1 MIKFIKTKIQPLA
14 KVLSI
19 MLALFL
25 LVGLCLIPSLQASP
39 GQEVAKSPVPR
50 PLEINDILAWKNI
63 SSAQISSDGKWFVH
77 SLTPN
82 EGDSELVIKEI
93 DGTKEYRFSL
103 GDAPRN
109 VSSLIL
115 ISDDS
120 RWVAFMSYPS
130 FEETKKLR
138 KDKKR
143 IEPKASLV
151 ELTTGQKT
159 DWPGVRKIAFSGD
172 SSHYLAVHRL
182 APESQEKD
190 KDRWAGSDL
199 VLKNLQSGQEL
210 SLGNVS
216 EFSFNRPGDWLAWL
230 VDARDM
236 AGNGL
241 MLKNLRSNEL
251 QVLDSGHFFYKNLKW
266 DDKGQALSVLKGRQ
280 DDKYEDKLYGL
291 LAFKF
296 EKKARI
302 PEKIEYEPEKDKAFP
317 AGFTLSPDFTPYW
330 LEDYQA
336 LALGIKQIKLK
347 SSPSASPEKKEQGDK
362 ETSPAAKLDDV
373 DESELPDLILWHWQ
387 DPRLQSQQQV
397 EEVWDASYSYL
408 SLYRPLEKKFVRLAD
423 DNLRRVTLGSKSDL
437 AIGRDQ
443 SPYELEFSLTGAS
456 YQDIY
461 IIDLKT
467 GERKLALKKN
477 RWSFGLSPDTRY
489 LLYYQDGHFF
499 SYELATGQSFNLT
512 AGLPASFADEDVD
525 YNVKLQ
531 PDIPFGWSKDS
542 RYVLLSDGW
551 DVWQAE
557 ARGRSGLNLTGNGAK
572 DEIHYQRRFL
582 LDPEEKGIDLSQPQ
596 YFLTYGEWN
605 KKQGITRIEAARKVS
620 RLLFFEDAQFNR
632 LLKAKKAERYLFTRE
647 TYRDFPDFY
656 AADAFLG
663 KATRITE
670 ANPQQKEFLWS
681 SGVRLIDYVSAKGKK
696 LQAALFLPAGYEEGK
711 KYPTI
716 VYIYEKLSQN
726 LNRYFFPTANGF
738 NKSYYTSQGY
748 AVLMPDITYVLN
760 DPGMSAVWC
769 VLPALK
775 AAIDSGVVD
784 GERVGL
790 QGHSWGGYQ
799 TAFLITQTD
808 AFRAAAAGAPLT
820 NMISMYSSIYWNTGM
835 TNQAIFESTQ
845 GRFTGGYWENPE
857 AYIRNSPV
865 FQAQKVK
872 TPLLLLHNDKDGA
885 VDFNQ
890 GIEYYNT
897 LRRLKKP
904 VVMLEYV
911 GENHGLQKP
920 ANQKDYTVRMKEF
933 FDHHLMGKPAPDWWE
948 KGVPYL
954 KLKDH
959 LKDRVRQLRASP
971 SETKPAAPVDKK

>member
-1 MIKFIKTKIQPLA
+1 MAGF
-14 KVLSI
+14 SI
-19 MLALFL
+19 LLALLFLTPAL
-25 LVGLCLIPSLQASP
+25 LVGA
-39 GQEVAKSPVPR
+39 GQEAAKPPVLR
-50 PLEINDILAWKNI
+50 PLEIKDILAWKSI
-63 SSAQISSDGKWFVH
+63 SSAQISPDGKWFVY

-82 EGDSELVIKEI
+82 EGDSELVVKEI
-93 DGTKEYRFSL
+93 DGTREYRFNL
-103 GDAPRN
+103 GDSPRN
-109 VSSLIL
+109 LYDLII

-143 IEPKASLV
+143 IEPKSSLI
-151 ELTTGQKT
+151 ELPTGQKT
-159 DWPGVRKIAFSGD
+159 DWPGVRKVAFSGE
-172 SSHYLAVHRL
+172 SSLYLAIHRL

-199 VLKNLQSGQEL
+199 VLKNLKSGQEM
-210 SLGNVS
+210 SLGNIS
-216 EFSFNRPGDWLAWL
+216 EFAFNRSGDWLAL
-230 VDARDM
+230 LIDARDM
-236 AGNGL
+236 TGNGL
-241 MLKNLRSNEL
+241 MLRNLRSNEL
-251 QVLDSGHFFYKNLKW
+251 QVLDSGLFFYKNLKW
-266 DDKGQALSVLKGRQ
+266 DDKGQALSVLKGCK
-280 DDKYEDKLYGL
+280 DDKYEDKVYGL
-291 LAFKF
+291 IAYKF
-296 EKKARI
+296 EKNVRL
-302 PEKIEYEPEKDKAFP
+302 PEKIEYEPEKDNSFP

-336 LALGIKQIKLK
+336 LAFGIKQLKAK
-347 SSPSASPEKKEQGDK
+347 SSPSASPEKKEQREK
-362 ETSPAAKLDDV
+362 EVSPAARPDDI
-373 DESELPDLILWHWQ
+373 DESDLPDLILWHWQ

-397 EEVWDASYSYL
+397 EERRDASYSYL

-423 DNLRRVTLGSKSDL
+423 DYLRRVALGSKSDL
-437 AIGRDQ
+437 GIGYDQ

-461 IIDLKT
+461 VVNLKT

-499 SYELATGQSFNLT
+499 SYELATGQSYNLT

-525 YNVKLQ
+525 YNVKLL

-542 RYVLLSDGW
+542 RYVLLYDGW
-551 DVWQAE
+551 DVWQVE
-557 ARGRSGLNLTGNGAK
+557 AHGQKGHNLTGNGAK
-572 DEIHYQRRFL
+572 DQIHYQRRFI

-605 KKQGITRIEAARKVS
+605 KKQGITRIEAAKRTA
-620 RLLFFEDAQFNR
+620 RLLLWEDAQFNR
-632 LLKAKKAERYLFTRE
+632 LLKARKAERYLFTRE
-647 TYRDFPDFY
+647 NYQEFPDFY
-656 AADAFLG
+656 AADAFLV

-681 SGVRLIDYVSAKGKK
+681 SGVRLIDYSSAKGKK
-696 LQAALFLPAGYEEGK
+696 LQAALFLPAGYQEGK
-711 KYPTI
+711 RYPTI
-716 VYIYEKLSQN
+716 VYIYERLSQN
-726 LNRYFFPTANGF
+726 LNHYFPPTANGF
-738 NKSYYTSQGY
+738 NKSFYNSQGY

-769 VLPALK
+769 VLPALE
-775 AAIDSGVVD
+775 AAIASGVVD

-799 TAFLITQTD
+799 TAFLITQTE

-820 NMISMYSSIYWNTGM
+820 NMISMYSSIYWNTGIA
-835 TNQAIFESTQ
+835 NQAIFESTQ

-865 FQAQKVK
+865 FHAQKVK

-911 GENHGLQKP
+911 GENHGLRKP
-920 ANQKDYTVRMKEF
+920 ANQKDYTVRMIEF
-933 FDHHLMGKPAPDWWE
+933 FDHHLMGKSAPDWWE
-948 KGVPYL
+948 KGIPYL

-959 LKDRVRQLRASP
+959 LKDRVRQLQASQTGQTEP
-971 SETKPAAPVDKK
+971 EQTNSAGKK

>member
-1 MIKFIKTKIQPLA
+1 MIGNIKVKSQPLA
-14 KVLSI
+14 RVLS
-19 MLALFL
+19 LLFVSL
-25 LVGLCLIPSLQASP
+25 LLTRLCLVPSLQASP
-39 GQEVAKSPVPR
+39 KQEAVKPLAPR
-50 PLEINDILAWKNI
+50 PLEIKDILAWRSI
-63 SSAQISSDGKWFVH
+63 SSAQISADGKWFVY

-82 EGDSELVIKEI
+82 EGDSELVIKEV
-93 DGTKEYRFSL
+93 DGSREYRFSL
-103 GDAPRN
+103 GEAPRN
-109 VSSLIL
+109 LYDLII
-115 ISDDS
+115 ISDDC
-120 RWVAFMSYPS
+120 RRLAFISYPS

-159 DWPGVRKIAFSGD
+159 DWPGVRKIAFSGE
-172 SSHYLAVHRL
+172 SSTYLAVHRL

-199 VLKNLQSGQEL
+199 VLKNLQSSQEM
-210 SLGNVS
+210 SLGNIS
-216 EFSFNRPGDWLAWL
+216 EFAFNRSGDWLAL
-230 VDARDM
+230 VVDARDL

-241 MLKNLRSNEL
+241 MLKNLTSNEL

-266 DDKGQALSVLKGRQ
+266 DEKGQALSVLKGRQ
-280 DDKYEDKLYGL
+280 DDGYQDKLYGL

-296 EKKARI
+296 EKKSKQ
-302 PEKIEYEPEKDKAFP
+302 PQKIEYEPEKDNTFP
-317 AGFTLSPDFTPYW
+317 AGFSLSPDFTPYW

-336 LALGIKQIKLK
+336 LAFGIKQLKAK
-347 SSPSASPEKKEQGDK
+347 SSPSASSEKKEQAEK
-362 ETSPAAKLDDV
+362 EVSTAAKPDDI
-373 DESELPDLILWHWQ
+373 DESDLPDLILWHWQ

-397 EEVWDASYSYL
+397 EEVQDTTFSYL

-423 DNLRRVTLGSKSDL
+423 DNLRRVVLGSKSDL

-461 IIDLKT
+461 VVNLKT
-467 GERKLALKKN
+467 GERKLALEKN
-477 RWSFGLSPDTRY
+477 RWLFGLSPDTRY

-499 SYELATGQSFNLT
+499 SYELATGQSYNLT

-525 YNVKLQ
+525 YNVKLL

-542 RYVLLSDGW
+542 RYVLLYDGW
-551 DVWQAE
+551 DVWQVE
-557 ARGRSGLNLTGNGAK
+557 ARGRQGLNLTGNGLK
-572 DEIHYQRRFL
+572 DQIRYQRRFI

-605 KKQGITRIEAARKVS
+605 KKQGLARIEAARKTVK
-620 RLLFFEDAQFNR
+620 LLFFEDAQFNR
-632 LLKAKKAERYLFTRE
+632 LLKAKRADRFLFTRE

-656 AADAFLG
+656 AADALLQN
-663 KATRITE
+663 ATRVTE

-696 LQAALFLPAGYEEGK
+696 LQAALFLPAGYEEGR
-711 KYPTI
+711 KYPTL
-716 VYIYEKLSQN
+716 VYIYERLSQN
-726 LNRYFFPTANGF
+726 LNRYFLPTANGF

-760 DPGMSAVWC
+760 DPGQSAVWC
-769 VLPALK
+769 VLPALE
-775 AAIDSGVVD
+775 AAIASGVVD

-865 FQAQKVK
+865 FSAQKVK

-933 FDHHLMGKPAPDWWE
+933 FDHFLMDKPAPDWWE
-948 KGVPYL
+948 KGIPYL

-959 LKDRVRQLRASP
+959 LKERVKQLKNSSGNR
-971 SETKPAAPVDKK
+971 